1 MIELENVEVESAD
14 KIDNQENIIEESII
28 NEPIKEA
35 ENIKDEV
42 ALDVDNKE
50 LQPQEEKEENI
61 NIIDTKVYIDEFAT
75 NGKLSEDSYE
85 KIEKAGISRDIVDL
99 YIEGQKAIFTL
110 HTNELMAVAGGKDEY
125 NKMIN
130 WATENLSDSEKDAF
144 NDAVYSSDKSVGKL
158 AVSGLYARYKNQN
171 NYSLGS
177 RIEADNNKIF
187 DTYSSMAEMVRDVQ
201 DERYKQ
207 DEAFR
212 KIVAEKASRSFTL

>member
-1 MIELENVEVESAD
+1 MIELENIETESSKD
-14 KIDNQENIIEESII
+14 IDNQENIIEESII
-28 NEPIKEA
+28 NEPILEV

-42 ALDVDNKE
+42 ALNIDDKE
-50 LQPQEEKEENI
+50 LPQEEGKENV
-61 NIIDTKVYIDEFAT
+61 NIIDTKIYIDEFAT
-75 NGKLSEDSYE
+75 YGKLSEDSYE

-99 YIEGQKAIFTL
+99 YIEGQKALLTL

-125 NKMIN
+125 NKMVN
-130 WATENLSDSEKDAF
+130 WAAENLSDSEKDAF
-144 NDAVYSSDKSVGKL
+144 NNAVYSSDKSVGML

-171 NYSLGS
+171 SFNLGN

-201 DERYKQ
+201 DMRYKQ

-212 KIVAEKASRSFTL
+212 KIVAEKAARSFTL